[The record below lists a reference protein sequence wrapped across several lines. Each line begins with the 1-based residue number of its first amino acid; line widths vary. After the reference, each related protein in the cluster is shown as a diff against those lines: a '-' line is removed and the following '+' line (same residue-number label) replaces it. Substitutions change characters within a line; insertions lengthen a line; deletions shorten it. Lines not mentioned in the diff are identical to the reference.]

1 MNQYIHADMKRI
13 HSYPLHWFWLIAVY
27 AIIGGIAFYQ
37 GSHGTAESYLE
48 TANMVAGSLC
58 ILLGI
63 IIFISVFAA
72 DMRTR
77 TMQAAIGSGVSRREV
92 IYAKDTEGMILILV
106 YYGIAGLILTL
117 APMLF
122 HLQIAIDAIWMTTLK
137 SMLETMVYFDISM
150 ILICATLR
158 TNYAEILYI
167 LFAFQIVDGLLSLGL
182 GYLASNFSFPDLT
195 GFLFSSLAAS
205 FFKDPA
211 LNILSLAGIVLYLII
226 PVEIA
231 QSVFKKKELEF

>member
-1 MNQYIHADMKRI
+1 
-13 HSYPLHWFWLIAVY
+13 
-27 AIIGGIAFYQ
+27 
-37 GSHGTAESYLE
+37 
-48 TANMVAGSLC
+48 MVAGSLC

-182 GYLASNFSFPDLT
+182 GYLALNFSFPDLT

>member
-58 ILLGI
+58 ILLSI

-72 DMRTR
+72 EMRTR

-182 GYLASNFSFPDLT
+182 GYLALNFSFPDLT